1 MVDLEVINIS
11 DINPFKDHPFIVEV
25 DDSLMEL
32 AQSIKENGL
41 LHPVVVR
48 KYENKY
54 EMISGHRRLKALEIN
69 GATKIEAYVKVLSDD
84 EATIFMVDSNL
95 QREKTLPSE
104 RAFAY
109 KMKMDALKHQ
119 GRSLSPKGTKSHSVD
134 QLGDTKTQIFRYIR
148 LTYLI
153 PELLKIVDNTAKYND
168 KHNLT
173 MGIRTAVELSY
184 LNKDE
189 QMLVYSEMTY
199 DDLSPSHAQ
208 AIRIRKLSEKKKL
221 NADSLENILSEEKG
235 NQHERISFNKDNIVS
250 VLPNDL
256 VKRDKRYIEQYIIEA
271 IKAYKKINK

>member
-95 QREKTLPSE
+95 QREKILPSE

-148 LTYLI
+148 LTFLI

-173 MGIRTAVELSY
+173 MGIRSAVELSY

-221 NADSLENILSEEKG
+221 NAETLENILAEEKG

-250 VLPNDL
+250 VLPNNMIN
-256 VKRDKRYIEQYIIEA
+256 RDKRYIEQYIIQA

>member
-48 KYENKY
+48 KYKNKY

-95 QREKTLPSE
+95 QRERILPSE

-173 MGIRTAVELSY
+173 MGIRSAVELSY

-208 AIRIRKLSEKKKL
+208 AIRIRKLSDKKKL
-221 NADSLENILSEEKG
+221 NADTLESILAEEKG